1 MWKKS
6 FLATTVALG
15 GTAGDAAAAIAP
27 ERFDGPAS
35 ELAAGLDAPQ
45 RPARAAA
52 LAKALRDVVFA
63 IDEATLK

>member
-15 GTAGDAAAAIAP
+15 GTAREAAAAIAP
-27 ERFDGPAS
+27 EPFDPPAA
-35 ELAAGLDAPQ
+35 ELAVGLDAPQ

-52 LAKALRDVVFA
+52 LGRALRDVVFA